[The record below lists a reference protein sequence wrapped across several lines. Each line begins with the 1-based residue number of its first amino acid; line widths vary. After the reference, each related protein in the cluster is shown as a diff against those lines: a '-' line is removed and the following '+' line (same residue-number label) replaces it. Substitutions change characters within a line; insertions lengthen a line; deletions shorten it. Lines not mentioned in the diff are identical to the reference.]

1 MGAAVSAALASKTLK
16 VAGLLGLV
24 LVMDY
29 LKIDDLAL
37 KSAALGIAGLITGWH
52 GVAPFVSPKS

>member
-1 MGAAVSAALASKTLK
+1 MVTVLSAALANKTIK

-24 LVMDY
+24 LLMDY

-37 KSAALGIAGLITGWH
+37 KAAALGIASLITGWH
-52 GVAPFVSPKS
+52 GAEPFISPKS